1 MSETPPFTP
10 QPNVHIVNIADRRAT
25 LLDDLDDGIGAVL
38 DDDDDCDTD
47 TETDI
52 NGLKMKP
59 LNHFRWLERDTSIKL
74 NLSGSKS
81 DSVDSLLAC
90 KNLPLQITFTLQ
102 KK

>member
-10 QPNVHIVNIADRRAT
+10 QPNVHIVNIPDRRAT
-25 LLDDLDDGIGAVL
+25 LLDDLEDVIGAVM
-38 DDDDDCDTD
+38 DEEDDCDTD

-74 NLSGSKS
+74 NLSGSSS

-90 KNLPLQITFTLQ
+90 KNLPLQ
-102 KK
+102 KSY